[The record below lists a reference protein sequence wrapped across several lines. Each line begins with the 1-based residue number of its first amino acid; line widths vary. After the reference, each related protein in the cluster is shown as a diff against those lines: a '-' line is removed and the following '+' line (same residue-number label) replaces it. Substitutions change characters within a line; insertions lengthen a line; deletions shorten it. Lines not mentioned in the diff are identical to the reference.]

1 MEYLYLL
8 YLAIILLSTKIFGHI
23 SQKVNMP
30 QVVGALIA
38 GIILGPSLLGV
49 LPGDEGDF
57 LSKASEIG
65 VIILMFLAGLDTDIS
80 ELKKTGAASLVIAL
94 IGVIVPLI
102 GGTLVYMGFYGFNV
116 SDNEHLL
123 KAVFVGVVLTAT
135 SVSITVETLREMGK
149 LNGRMGTAILGAAII
164 DDIVGIIVLTII
176 TSFKDPS
183 ANIGESVIKILL
195 FFVFIGALLVIMHF
209 IARFIEK
216 FNNKRRIAIYALA
229 FCFILSFCAEYFF
242 DVADITGAYFAGII
256 LCNSKL
262 KQYIDNKVTVL
273 SYMIF
278 APIFFASIGFSTSL
292 KGITTDIILFSIVL
306 LLVAIVSKMIG
317 CGLGAK
323 ICKFSNK
330 DSLSIGIG
338 MVSRGEVALI
348 VAQKGESIGLI
359 SSDLFP
365 AVVLVVIVTTVI
377 TPILLKL
384 VLGKNKNDKS
394 GSGDDEVVN
403 NTLADTVIVNKD

>member
-1 MEYLYLL
+1 MELEYLVI
-8 YLAIILLSTKIFGHI
+8 LALILISTKIFGHI

-38 GIILGPSLLGV
+38 GIILGPSVLNV
-49 LPGDEGDF
+49 LPGSEGDF

-80 ELKKTGAASLVIAL
+80 ELKKTGIASLVIAL

-102 GGTLVYMGFYGFNV
+102 GGTLVYMGFFGFDI
-116 SDNEHLL
+116 SGTEHLL
-123 KAVFVGVVLTAT
+123 RSVFVGVVLTAT
-135 SVSITVETLREMGK
+135 SVSITVETLREMGR

-195 FFVFIGALLVIMHF
+195 FFVFIAALLVIMHF
-209 IARFIEK
+209 IAKFIEK
-216 FNNKRRIAIYALA
+216 FNNKRRIAIYAFA
-229 FCFILSFCAEYFF
+229 FCLILSFCAEHYF
-242 DVADITGAYFAGII
+242 DVADITGSYFAGII

-262 KQYIDNKVTVL
+262 KHYIDNKVTVL
-273 SYMIF
+273 SYMLF
-278 APIFFASIGFSTSL
+278 APIFFASIGFSTTL
-292 KGITTDIILFSIVL
+292 KGITTDIVLFSLVL
-306 LLVAIVSKMIG
+306 LIVAIISKMIG

-323 ICKFSNK
+323 ICRFSNK
-330 DSLSIGIG
+330 ESLAIGVG

-348 VAQKGESIGLI
+348 VAQKGAAIGLI
-359 SSDLFP
+359 DNSLFP
-365 AVVLVVIVTTVI
+365 AVVLVVIVTTVV
-377 TPILLKL
+377 TPILLKI
-384 VLGKNKNDKS
+384 VIGKDKNNKNNIDE
-394 GSGDDEVVN
+394 EVVN
-403 NTLADTVIVNKD
+403 NTLAESVIITHD

>member
-1 MEYLYLL
+1 MELEYLLI
-8 YLAIILLSTKIFGHI
+8 LAIILISTKVFGHI

-38 GIILGPSLLGV
+38 GIVLGPSLLNL
-49 LPGDEGDF
+49 LPGSEGDF
-57 LSKASEIG
+57 LSRASEIG

-80 ELKKTGAASLVIAL
+80 ELKKTGIASLVIAL
-94 IGVIVPLI
+94 MGVIVPLI
-102 GGTLVYMGFYGFNV
+102 GGTAVYMIFFDTNL
-116 SDNEHLL
+116 SNMESLL

-164 DDIVGIIVLTII
+164 DDIVGIIILTVI

-183 ANIGESVIKILL
+183 ANIGECVLKILL
-195 FFVFIGALLVIMHF
+195 FFVFIAGLLVIMHF
-209 IARFIEK
+209 ISRFVEK
-216 FNNKRRIAIYALA
+216 FNNKRRIAIYGFA
-229 FCFILSFCAEYFF
+229 FCLILSFCAEHFF

-256 LCNSKL
+256 LCNTKM
-262 KQYIDNKVTVL
+262 KHYIDNKVTVL
-273 SYMIF
+273 SYMLF
-278 APIFFASIGFSTSL
+278 APVFFASIGFSTSL
-292 KGITTDIILFSIVL
+292 KGITASIILFSLVL
-306 LLVAIVSKMIG
+306 LFVAIISKMIG

-323 ICKFSNK
+323 LCKFSNK
-330 DSLSIGIG
+330 EALAIGVG

-348 VAQKGESIGLI
+348 VAQKGAEIGLI
-359 SSDLFP
+359 SNTLFP

-384 VLGKNKNDKS
+384 VIGKDKNTNNKDMLS
-394 GSGDDEVVN
+394 S
-403 NTLADTVIVNKD
+403 LAETVIITKD